1 MLRFGKGHG
10 RRRRVTIE
18 RMSHSRWQL
27 ASPGGLEASVLAYG
41 ATLQQV
47 LAPDRSGTRA
57 NVALGFDDAA
67 DYEAHPGTYLG
78 ATVGRYANR
87 IAGGRFTLDG
97 REYRLPRNDRGN
109 CLHGGP
115 EGFDKCVWRY
125 VRGDDASVSLA
136 YVSPDGEMGFPGTL
150 AVEVTYLVQG
160 NDLRIDFRATT
171 DAPTVVNLTNH
182 TCWNLAGGGSAR
194 GHVLQLDAPGYTPLD
209 DTGVPLGEVA
219 HVAGTPID
227 FRVPRPVGDTDLDD
241 NVVLEPAEGL
251 RRAATLSDPGSGRTL
266 EVWTTQPCLQV
277 WTGASLAPPFV
288 PGSCVAL
295 ETQHAPDSPNR
306 QDFPD
311 TTLRPGEVFTS
322 TTVFRLRV

>member
-109 CLHGGP
+109 HP
-115 EGFDKCVWRY
+115 
-125 VRGDDASVSLA
+125 
-136 YVSPDGEMGFPGTL
+136 
-150 AVEVTYLVQG
+150 
-160 NDLRIDFRATT
+160 
-171 DAPTVVNLTNH
+171 
-182 TCWNLAGGGSAR
+182 
-194 GHVLQLDAPGYTPLD
+194 
-209 DTGVPLGEVA
+209 A
-219 HVAGTPID
+219 H
-227 FRVPRPVGDTDLDD
+227 
-241 NVVLEPAEGL
+241 
-251 RRAATLSDPGSGRTL
+251 RRALMAPKSQRLSELSRTCIKVYETFTL
-266 EVWTTQPCLQV
+266 C
-277 WTGASLAPPFV
+277 
-288 PGSCVAL
+288 
-295 ETQHAPDSPNR
+295 
-306 QDFPD
+306 
-311 TTLRPGEVFTS
+311 
-322 TTVFRLRV
+322 